1 MSQLPRYLRI
11 GLAGTSIYV
20 LSVIV
25 RVSIAQWQTGNACPM
40 IGPIP
45 LPACYV
51 VSVSYAAMGIASL
64 LWTKPLQ
71 WLFFAGATPVILL
84 ALAGTYLELKGSATC
99 PASSAGTPMCYYSL
113 AIGLSMLIVFLVVLR
128 IEGRRPFVFR

>member
-1 MSQLPRYLRI
+1 MSQLPRILRV

-25 RVSIAQWQTGNACPM
+25 RVSIAQWQTGDACPLV
-40 IGPIP
+40 GPI
-45 LPACYV
+45 PACYV
-51 VSVSYAAMGIASL
+51 VSISYAAMGMASL

-84 ALAGTYLELKGSATC
+84 ALAGTYFELLGSPTC
-99 PASSAGTPMCYYSL
+99 PVSNAGSPMCFYSL
-113 AIGLSMLIVFLVVLR
+113 AIGLSMLIVFLVVLK
-128 IEGRRPFVFR
+128 IEGRKPFN